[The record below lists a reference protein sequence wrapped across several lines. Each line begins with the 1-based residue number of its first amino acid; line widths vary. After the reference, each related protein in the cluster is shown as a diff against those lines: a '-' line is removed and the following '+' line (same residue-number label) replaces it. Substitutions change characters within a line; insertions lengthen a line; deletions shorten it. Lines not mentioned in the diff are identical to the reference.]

1 MAREEAIG
9 KAVLDA
15 AIRVHSELGPGL
27 LESAYE
33 ACLAYELTSSGYDLE
48 RQLRLPVQYRGRTI
62 DAGYRLDLLVEKL
75 VIVELKVVECFSPV
89 HVAQLL
95 SYLKLGNLTLGYLL
109 NFNVAHMRQ
118 GIKRVV
124 YGHKSCIPSR
134 PSRP

>member
-48 RQLRLPVQYRGRTI
+48 RQL
-62 DAGYRLDLLVEKL
+62 
-75 VIVELKVVECFSPV
+75 
-89 HVAQLL
+89 
-95 SYLKLGNLTLGYLL
+95 
-109 NFNVAHMRQ
+109 
-118 GIKRVV
+118 
-124 YGHKSCIPSR
+124 
-134 PSRP
+134 

>member
-33 ACLAYELTSSGYDLE
+33 VCLAYELASSGYEFE
-48 RQLRLPVQYRGRTI
+48 RQVSLPVRYRGRTI
-62 DAGYRLDLLVEKL
+62 ENGYRLDLLIERR
-75 VIVELKVVECFSPV
+75 VIVELKTVECFLPV

-124 YGHKSCIPSR
+124 FGHNSCIP
-134 PSRP
+134 

>member
-33 ACLAYELTSSGYDLE
+33 ACLAYELSSCGYDFE
-48 RQLRLPVQYRGRTI
+48 RQVRLPVRYRGRTI

-75 VIVELKVVECFSPV
+75 VIW
-89 HVAQLL
+89 A
-95 SYLKLGNLTLGYLL
+95 T
-109 NFNVAHMRQ
+109 
-118 GIKRVV
+118 
-124 YGHKSCIPSR
+124 
-134 PSRP
+134 

>member
-9 KAVLDA
+9 KAVLNA

-33 ACLAYELTSSGYDLE
+33 ACLAYELSSNGYELT
-48 RQLRLPVQYRGRTI
+48 RQVRLPVRYRGRTI
-62 DAGYRLDLLVEKL
+62 EAGYRLDLLVEKL
-75 VIVELKVVECFSPV
+75 VIVELKTVDSFSPV

-109 NFNVAHMRQ
+109 NFNVAHMRE
-118 GIKRVV
+118 GMKRVV
-124 YGHKSCIPSR
+124 LGHQSCIPSR
-134 PSRP
+134 P